1 MNHIDPSWLQSFVS
15 IAESGALARAAEQVN
30 RTPSALSVQLRQL
43 ESTVSARLV
52 ERTTRRLQLTA
63 EGERFLPYARKL
75 LELQREAL
83 EALRPAREQQV
94 WRIGLSEY
102 FVPARLKSLLS
113 LLEECSQGARLEVTW
128 ARSGELQ
135 RQWSAGQ
142 LDMAVIT
149 ANEPPKNAQLV
160 RREPLAWIAAPHAH
174 FPSGQPLPLVLLAD
188 SCPVRDMALASLRH
202 RGVAHSIRMACSGS
216 QAVITAIRAGWGVGC
231 LNLSAIP
238 PDLEILS
245 EADPRRWKSPG
256 RLAFYAL
263 AKGELAAL
271 PGRLKAWM
279 R

>member
-75 LELQREAL
+75 LELEREAL
-83 EALRPAREQQV
+83 QALRPVREQQL

-102 FVPARLKSLLS
+102 FMPSRLKALLG
-113 LLEECSQGARLEVTW
+113 LLEESAQGARLEVTW

-149 ANEPPKNAQLV
+149 ANEPPKGAQLV
-160 RREPLAWIAAPHAH
+160 RREPLAWIAALHSH
-174 FPSGQPLPLVLLAD
+174 FPAGKPVPLVLLAD
-188 SCPVRDMALASLRH
+188 SCPVRDMALASLER
-202 RGVAHSIRMACSGS
+202 RAVAHSIRMACSGS

-231 LNLSAIP
+231 LNVSAIP
-238 PDLEILS
+238 PDLEILA

-256 RLAFYAL
+256 RLSFYAL
-263 AKGELAAL
+263 AKGDLVAL
-271 PGRLKAWM
+271 PARLKAWM